1 MRSANPFPMERAPAS
16 APDRWRLTRPVR
28 FVWRRP
34 PAWVLRSLPAHA
46 SLSWGRLR
54 VSGGTV
60 TLRLRRG
67 WCFDVSAVPSFRRAM
82 PAAAVHDWIYGHA
95 EILAALAGVSVRLI
109 LHVADRWFLAQ
120 MSASGF
126 LLARTYFIG
135 VRIFG
140 YWFWRLFSRH
150 D

>member
-1 MRSANPFPMERAPAS
+1 MRSAEPFPMERAPAS

-28 FVWRRP
+28 FVWQRP
-34 PAWVLRSLPAHA
+34 PAWVLRSLPELVN
-46 SLSWGRLR
+46 LSYGFLC
-54 VSGGTV
+54 VSGDTV

-82 PAAAVHDWIYGHA
+82 PAAAVHDWIYAHA
-95 EILAALAGVSVRLI
+95 EQLAVFAGVSVRLI

>member
-1 MRSANPFPMERAPAS
+1 
-16 APDRWRLTRPVR
+16 V
-28 FVWRRP
+28 
-34 PAWVLRSLPAHA
+34 
-46 SLSWGRLR
+46 SLSL
-54 VSGGTV
+54 SP
-60 TLRLRRG
+60 G
-67 WCFDVSAVPSFRRAM
+67 WCFDVSAAPSFKRAR
-82 PAAAVHDWIYGHA
+82 PAAAVHDWIYLHA
-95 EILAALAGVSVRLI
+95 AALAALAGVSVRRV

-120 MSASGF
+120 MRAEGF

>member
-1 MRSANPFPMERAPAS
+1 MKSAEPFPMERAPAS

-34 PAWVLRSLPAHA
+34 PAWVLRSLPAYA
-46 SLSWGRLR
+46 SLSWGCLR
-54 VSGGTV
+54 VSGGMV
-60 TLRLRRG
+60 TLRISRG
-67 WCFDVSAVPSFRRAM
+67 WCFDVSAVPSFRRAL
-82 PAAAVHDWIYGHA
+82 PAAAVHDWIYAHA
-95 EILAALAGVSVRLI
+95 VQLAALAGVNVRTV

-126 LLARTYFIG
+126 LLARTYFVG

-140 YWFWRLFSRH
+140 YWFWRLFSRE
-150 D
+150 

>member
-1 MRSANPFPMERAPAS
+1 MRSAEPFPMERAPAS

-34 PAWVLRSLPAHA
+34 PAWVLRSLPELVN
-46 SLSWGRLR
+46 LSYGFLC
-54 VSGGTV
+54 VSGDTV
-60 TLRLRRG
+60 TLRLRCG

-82 PAAAVHDWIYGHA
+82 PAAAVHDWIYAHA
-95 EILAALAGVSVRLI
+95 EQLAVFAGVSVRLI

-126 LLARTYFIG
+126 LLAHTYFIG

>member
-1 MRSANPFPMERAPAS
+1 MRSPDPFPIERAPAS

-34 PAWVLRSLPAHA
+34 PAWVLRSLPAYA
-46 SLSWGRLR
+46 SLSWGCLR
-54 VSGGTV
+54 VSGGMV
-60 TLRLRRG
+60 TLRISRG
-67 WCFDVSAVPSFRRAM
+67 WCFDVSAVPSFRRAL
-82 PAAAVHDWIYGHA
+82 PAAAVHDWIYAHA
-95 EILAALAGVSVRLI
+95 VQLAALAGVNVRTV

-126 LLARTYFIG
+126 LLARTYFVG
-135 VRIFG
+135 VRVFG
-140 YWFWRLFSRH
+140 YWFWRLFSSH

>member
-1 MRSANPFPMERAPAS
+1 MRSAEPFPMERAPAS

-34 PAWVLRSLPAHA
+34 PAWVLRSLPARA

-54 VSGGTV
+54 VAGGTV

-95 EILAALAGVSVRLI
+95 ELLAALAGVSVRRI

-126 LLARTYFIG
+126 LLARTYFVG

-140 YWFWRLFSRH
+140 YWFWWLFSSH

>member
-1 MRSANPFPMERAPAS
+1 MRSAEPFPMELAPAS

-34 PAWVLRSLPAHA
+34 PAWVLRSLPAYA
-46 SLSWGRLR
+46 SLSWGCLR
-54 VSGGTV
+54 VSGGMV
-60 TLRLRRG
+60 TLRISRG
-67 WCFDVSAVPSFRRAM
+67 WCFDVSAVPSFRRAL
-82 PAAAVHDWIYGHA
+82 PAAAVHDWIYAHA
-95 EILAALAGVSVRLI
+95 VQLAALAGVNVRTV

-126 LLARTYFIG
+126 LLARTYFVG
-135 VRIFG
+135 VRVFG
-140 YWFWRLFSRH
+140 YWFWRLFSSH

>member
-1 MRSANPFPMERAPAS
+1 MRSSDPFPMERAPAS
-16 APDRWRLTRPVR
+16 APDRWRLTRPVL

-34 PAWVLRSLPAHA
+34 PAWVTHSLPTSAR
-46 SLSWGRLR
+46 LSWGRLR
-54 VSGGTV
+54 VADGTV

-67 WCFDVSAVPSFRRAM
+67 WCFDVSAVPSFRRAR
-82 PAAAVHDWIYGHA
+82 PAAAVHDWIYAHA
-95 EILAALAGVSVRLI
+95 VQLAALAGVNVRTV

-126 LLARTYFIG
+126 LLARTYFVG
-135 VRIFG
+135 VRVFG
-140 YWFWRLFSRH
+140 YWFWRLFSSH